1 MSLTSELKNPDSDIS
16 RFFARHLP
24 NVTPLADHVS
34 RWAARL
40 PRPTGP
46 FGHIDIPWRYLGHT
60 IDHRIRVSL
69 GVPHGS
75 PIRVGVKMLEG
86 WLWDIRCENEDARP
100 ALHRVGLK
108 MLAELETYGRP
119 PLVHDTAEEGERLI
133 RLCFIA
139 SCFER
144 VFRSGEV
151 DPDNLLLRVGADATL
166 DTLLAKI
173 PRFVI
178 DDITAQLC
186 LAQDHDA
193 LGWMTGQ
200 DGVCGPVFA
209 GSSDVGGADADF
221 IFGGELIDCKA
232 TVHPRRLGVS
242 ELYQLAGYLL
252 LDYDDQYQIRFVGLY
267 LSRQG
272 ASIGWCPE
280 EFLDTLGATASVA
293 ELRDGLSKALAPPGR
308 GRHSAAVARET
319 AELQTIRVLTA
330 PCPKCR
336 AATGFPCTTSGG
348 KLARSPHSLRK
359 ITVIG

>member
-1 MSLTSELKNPDSDIS
+1 MLCVSLTSELKNPDSDIS
-16 RFFARHLP
+16 RYFARHLP
-24 NVTPLADHVS
+24 NVTPLAEHVS
-34 RWAARL
+34 RWAVRL

-60 IDHRIRVSL
+60 IDHRIRVTL

-86 WLWDIRCENEDARP
+86 WLWDIKCGNEGARP
-100 ALHRVGLK
+100 ALHRAGLQ
-108 MLAELETYGRP
+108 MLAELETYDRP
-119 PLVHDTAEEGERLI
+119 PLVHETVEEGERLI

-151 DPDNLLLRVGADATL
+151 DADSLLLRVGVDATL
-166 DTLLAKI
+166 ATLLAEV

-178 DDITAQLC
+178 DDITAQLR
-186 LAQDHDA
+186 LAQDQDA
-193 LGWMTGQ
+193 LGWMIGQ

-209 GSSDVGGADADF
+209 GSTDVGGADADF
-221 IFGGELIDCKA
+221 IFGGELVDCKA

-252 LDYDDQYQIRFVGLY
+252 LDYDDQFQIRFLSLY

-272 ASIGWCPE
+272 ASIGWCVE
-280 EFLDTLGATASVA
+280 EFLAILGARASVA
-293 ELRDGLSKALAPPGR
+293 ELRKGLSETLAPHGR
-308 GRHSAAVARET
+308 SRRTAEPARET
-319 AELQTIRVLTA
+319 AAQTTRVLTA

-336 AATGFPCTTSGG
+336 AATGVPCTTSGG
-348 KLARSPHSLRK
+348 KLARRPHSYR
-359 ITVIG
+359 